1 MHLSTKMSHA
11 GIIFDADSE
20 LKSDFQD
27 FDFLLFL
34 GIKSES
40 NQYSLFRFI
49 FIIFEWERIGCS
61 SLAISP
67 AAVFDYHC
75 WSSFLRQGYYS
86 YDALTH
92 EEWDPKTLV
101 RKCQKVSDR
110 KKWLCSSCSAH
121 SNWSRADFWYLKLF
135 DFQRF
140 LSLKTEK

>member
-49 FIIFEWERIGCS
+49 FIIFE
-61 SLAISP
+61 
-67 AAVFDYHC
+67 
-75 WSSFLRQGYYS
+75 
-86 YDALTH
+86 
-92 EEWDPKTLV
+92 
-101 RKCQKVSDR
+101 
-110 KKWLCSSCSAH
+110 
-121 SNWSRADFWYLKLF
+121 
-135 DFQRF
+135 
-140 LSLKTEK
+140 

>member
-61 SLAISP
+61 SLTISP

-92 EEWDPKTLV
+92 EECKPEISTLFISF
-101 RKCQKVSDR
+101 RKQ
-110 KKWLCSSCSAH
+110 
-121 SNWSRADFWYLKLF
+121 NY
-135 DFQRF
+135 
-140 LSLKTEK
+140 EI